1 MSLSNGEIGSTFA
14 HFAFKAI
21 DKIEALAL
29 SASPFVN
36 RTGGVRFLSAAAQ
49 TLKLLYDADVFSEEA
64 VIAWGQAKEAAV
76 KLDPD
81 IDVRFLE
88 KAAQQVNMADR
99 RNPNCEA
106 VRRWPW
112 GRWLDCRPSCRS
124 PALIARRRQPLRD
137 RPSGRLIDEEA
148 ARIEDLLPGLQAAAS
163 KLLRRGKARRGW
175 RRWRRGALST

>member
-1 MSLSNGEIGSTFA
+1 MPRPQL
-14 HFAFKAI
+14 
-21 DKIEALAL
+21 
-29 SASPFVN
+29 
-36 RTGGVRFLSAAAQ
+36 GVH
-49 TLKLLYDADVFSEEA
+49 ADVR
-64 VIAWGQAKEAAV
+64 AA
-76 KLDPD
+76 
-81 IDVRFLE
+81 IYRFRA

-148 ARIEDLLPGLQAAAS
+148 ARMMSLFGSEIERRQAERRRRREEEAEEAERKMKHPS
-163 KLLRRGKARRGW
+163 IPKDIPAFLVRRGRRVQG
-175 RRWRRGALST
+175 

>member
-1 MSLSNGEIGSTFA
+1 M
-14 HFAFKAI
+14 
-21 DKIEALAL
+21 

-88 KAAQQVNMADR
+88 KAKPFIN
-99 RNPNCEA
+99 
-106 VRRWPW
+106 
-112 GRWLDCRPSCRS
+112 WLEEESES
-124 PALIARRRQPLRD
+124 E
-137 RPSGRLIDEEA
+137 SEEESDEE
-148 ARIEDLLPGLQAAAS
+148 
-163 KLLRRGKARRGW
+163 
-175 RRWRRGALST
+175 